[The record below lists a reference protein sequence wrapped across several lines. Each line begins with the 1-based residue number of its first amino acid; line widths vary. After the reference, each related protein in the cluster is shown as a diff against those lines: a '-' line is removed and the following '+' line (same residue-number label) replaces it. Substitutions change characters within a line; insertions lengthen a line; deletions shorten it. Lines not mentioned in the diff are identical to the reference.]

1 MEILCEVKSDDKWM
15 NQQKKKKN
23 HSFFA
28 ALLRKR
34 RRWKYAFVPFNCPK
48 KLLKLTAKIAEARKK
63 NHRTINLTEKKK
75 RDV

>member
-1 MEILCEVKSDDKWM
+1 MINEWI
-15 NQQKKKKN
+15 NRKKEE
-23 HSFFA
+23 SFLFA

-63 NHRTINLTEKKK
+63 NLWTINLTERKK